1 LKLLIRKDVI
11 FEEIDKKVV
20 LLSLDGGRYY
30 KLNGS
35 GTRIW
40 ELIREH
46 GDLAKVQDAVTAEFD
61 ADEDELRRD
70 VATLVADLQAHGL
83 IDVNGEQP

>member
-1 LKLLIRKDVI
+1 MRLLIRDDVI
-11 FEEIDKKVV
+11 FEEVDKQVV

-40 ELIREH
+40 ALIREH
-46 GDLAKVQDAVTAEFD
+46 GDLEKVQDAMVREFD
-61 ADEDELRRD
+61 ADEAEIRRD
-70 VATLVADLQAHGL
+70 VAALVADLQAHGL
-83 IDVNGEQP
+83 VDTDDGRA